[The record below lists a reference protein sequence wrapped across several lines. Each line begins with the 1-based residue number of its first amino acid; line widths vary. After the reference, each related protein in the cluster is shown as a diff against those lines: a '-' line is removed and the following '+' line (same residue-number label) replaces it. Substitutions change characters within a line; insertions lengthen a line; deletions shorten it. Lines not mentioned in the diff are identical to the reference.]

1 MYKRG
6 RPNCW
11 PINTQVEHL
20 VIRCEEL
27 VFLLPK
33 TKELQHAVPFKTHV
47 CSLQQQDRKWLT
59 ESTSGNSTRESTQE
73 SERGEKR

>member
-1 MYKRG
+1 MRG

-33 TKELQHAVPFKTHV
+33 TKELQYHSKPMSALYK
-47 CSLQQQDRKWLT
+47 SKM
-59 ESTSGNSTRESTQE
+59 
-73 SERGEKR
+73 EKDLPKVAYN